1 VQARVAVAGGLS
13 CLVGFGALLV
23 LAWRRAGSPGLDG
36 YLSQLGGPGQPGAAT
51 YRLAVLCI
59 AGAAALVGLAW
70 RLQRPGLGVAGM
82 LWGCSGLFV
91 ISAAVPCAAGCPIP
105 LHDGLGTPAN
115 FVHFAV
121 SGGAFAAAVAAMVL
135 AGRAPGDRVLRRLS
149 TAAART
155 ASVVFGALAVLMLVF
170 GHGIAGGVAER
181 VLATVCLG
189 WLVAG
194 AVRLCRRPRVP
205 VD

>member
-1 VQARVAVAGGLS
+1 MLAGGLTS
-13 CLVGFGALLV
+13 LVGFAALLV

-36 YLSQLGGPGQPGAAT
+36 YLSQLGASAQPGAGA

-70 RLQRPGLGVAGM
+70 RLQLPGLGVAGM
-82 LWGCSGLFV
+82 LWVCSGLFV

-105 LHDGLGTPAN
+105 LHDGIGTLPN

-121 SGGAFAAAVAAMVL
+121 SGGAFAAAIAAMVL
-135 AGRAPGDRVLRRLS
+135 AGRAPSDRLLGQVS
-149 TAAART
+149 TAAARA
-155 ASVVFGALAVLMLVF
+155 ASVAFGALAVLMLVL
-170 GHGIAGGVAER
+170 GHGIAGGLAER
-181 VLATVCLG
+181 MLATICLG

-194 AVRLCRRPRVP
+194 ALRLCRHPTAP
-205 VD
+205 AD